1 MVIMR
6 YIFKISLIFV
16 FVFSGVAN
24 TFGQDYSKIDK
35 VVIDAGHGGKDPGTI
50 GAHSREKDVA
60 LAIALKVGKLISENL
75 PDVNVIYTRK
85 TDVFIELYRR
95 AQIANKAKADLFISI
110 HCNSN
115 NAHKAKG
122 TETWVMGTYRNKK
135 NLEVAKKE
143 NSAIL
148 LEADYNKNYDNFD
161 PNSPE
166 SYISL
171 SLIQSAYHE
180 QSMFLAENV
189 QKQFSNRVHR
199 VDRGVKE
206 AGFLVLVYT
215 AMPSILIETGFLS
228 NPDDEK
234 FLLSEQGQ
242 DYIASAIYRA
252 FKTYKYSIEGN
263 NKEIDSSA
271 VEVSPEISHNNDN
284 KTEANAVVSHPKTV
298 ESNNKKAYFGVQFST
313 FYKKLDLKTSFKE
326 MDDVWYY
333 KQNNAYKYVSGKY
346 TSFSEAMKQMK
357 KIRKGKYKDAFVVA
371 FVDGKR
377 VSRAEAEKYLKK

>member
-1 MVIMR
+1 MR
-6 YIFKISLIFV
+6 YITTISFFILILLFTDNE
-16 FVFSGVAN
+16 VFS
-24 TFGQDYSKIDK
+24 QDYSKIDK
-35 VVIDAGHGGKDPGTI
+35 VVIDAGHGGKDPGTL

-60 LAIALKVGKLISENL
+60 LAIALKLGKLITDNL

-85 TDVFIELYRR
+85 TDVFIELYKR
-95 AQIANKAKADLFISI
+95 AHIANEAKADLFISI
-110 HCNSN
+110 HCNSIDT
-115 NAHKAKG
+115 HKAHG

-166 SYISL
+166 SYISF
-171 SLIQSAYHE
+171 SLLQSAYHE

-189 QKQFSNRVHR
+189 QSQFRNRVKR
-199 VDRGVKE
+199 LDRGVKE

-228 NPDDEK
+228 NYEEEK
-234 FLLSEQGQ
+234 FLTSEQGQ

-263 NKEIDSSA
+263 NVDEESDSFATDSIAKEEPKPKPETSA
-271 VEVSPEISHNNDN
+271 SKSEKDEP
-284 KTEANAVVSHPKTV
+284 KTE
-298 ESNNKKAYFGVQFST
+298 AYFGVQFST
-313 FYKKLDLKTSFKE
+313 LNKKVDVNKSFKGVNN
-326 MDDVWYY
+326 VWYY
-333 KQNNAYKYVSGKY
+333 KGNGVYKYVSGKY
-346 TSFSEAMKQMK
+346 SSFSEANKSMKN
-357 KIRKGKYKDAFVVA
+357 IRKGLYKDAFVVA
-371 FVDGKR
+371 FVNGKR